1 VLTMI
6 CEHCHKEIATVFLTQ
21 VYDGKKIEL
30 HLCNHCAK
38 EKEAL
43 LYDNTSSFQQFLG
56 GLLKLSNNAVEER
69 SDLKAHCEQ
78 CGLTLDEFR
87 KNSKLGCSSCYN
99 SFEPYIKHIV
109 KSVHGSFEHTGKK
122 PTRMY
127 HHICVADKI
136 ADLESQLRLA
146 LLQENYYEAA
156 LIRDELHQVK
166 EVEG

>member
-1 VLTMI
+1 M

-21 VYDGKKIEL
+21 VYEGKKIEL
-30 HLCNHCAK
+30 HVCNQCAK

-56 GLLKLSNNAVEER
+56 GLLKLSNNEIEVKN
-69 SDLKAHCEQ
+69 DLKPSCPN
-78 CGLTLDEFR
+78 CSLTLDEFR
-87 KNSKLGCSSCYN
+87 KNSKLGCATCYT

-127 HHICVADKI
+127 YHICIADKI
-136 ADLESQLRLA
+136 EDLEGRLRLA
-146 LLQENYYEAA
+146 LLQEEYHEAA
-156 LIRDELHQVK
+156 LIRDELHRIK